1 MLYLIPETVFEPEVL
16 RLAIAANVSSRETA
30 DAVSAVFIKLGS
42 LTLLFWNAEF
52 EVIFE
57 VSIVDTSGEV
67 DEASAYFMGWFSPV
81 LEIFWHRK
89 YSSAIIQ
96 VSKDL
101 YSQHWIEVNQTW
113 IYSHRNDDSAE
124 LKAW

>member
-1 MLYLIPETVFEPEVL
+1 MVYLIPETVFEPEVL

-67 DEASAYFMGWFSPV
+67 DEASAYFMDWFSPV
-81 LEIFWHRK
+81 LEIFWHKK
-89 YSSAIIQ
+89 YSSAIKH
-96 VSKDL
+96 VYL
-101 YSQHWIEVNQTW
+101 YCQHWIEFNQTW
-113 IYSHRNDDSAE
+113 TYSHRNDDSAE

>member
-1 MLYLIPETVFEPEVL
+1 MYLIPETVFEPEVL

-57 VSIVDTSGEV
+57 VSIVDTSGEA
-67 DEASAYFMGWFSPV
+67 DEASAYFMGWFSPF

-89 YSSAIIQ
+89 YSSAIKQ
-96 VSKDL
+96 VYL

-113 IYSHRNDDSAE
+113 IYSHRNDESAE